1 MNTSAKLP
9 WQLGISHY
17 EYTRRLSEQ
26 ISKIYRSV
34 GEFYSLMDATDIAR
48 SLPAKHKSPS
58 VKQQRQLSW
67 GKFTNNRLQLSYE
80 LNLLIRGIFLRFSNL
95 SKHRLSLAIVSASL
109 QRIFVLTKRFDGAF
123 DDPVEWVAIDVARNL
138 EQTISNRV
146 LHVDKL
152 AFIV

>member
-26 ISKIYRSV
+26 IGKIYRSV

-48 SLPAKHKSPS
+48 SLPAKHKSPL

-67 GKFTNNRLQLSYE
+67 GKFTNNRLQL
-80 LNLLIRGIFLRFSNL
+80 NLLIRGIFFTLFKFVETSPFPRHRF
-95 SKHRLSLAIVSASL
+95 
-109 QRIFVLTKRFDGAF
+109 RIAPAHICPYKAL
-123 DDPVEWVAIDVARNL
+123 
-138 EQTISNRV
+138 
-146 LHVDKL
+146 
-152 AFIV
+152 